1 MRKGAISSYGYIYRR
16 PVFQSTVTCDAL
28 ACHVG
33 DPAWVV
39 VDSRFDLGHP
49 GAGEEA
55 YRYRHIAGARYAHLD
70 RDLCGPPIINRGR
83 HPLPTAEAL
92 RATLGR
98 LGIDAARQV
107 VVYDD
112 TGGAMAA
119 RLWWLLRY
127 MGHDAVALLDGGWGA
142 WEAAGLPTRCGEERA
157 TTRVFL
163 GAPHGERLVTI
174 EEVPDLPLLVD
185 SRDPAR
191 YRGEVEPLD
200 PVAGHIPG
208 AVNYCWKENLDA
220 RGHFLPPPQLRAQIE
235 KVLGGIPSREAA
247 FYCGSGVTACHNLVA
262 IARAGLPDARLYA
275 GSWSEWCTDPGR
287 PVVRGPEPGRIP
299 DRS

>member
-1 MRKGAISSYGYIYRR
+1 MDRSPAPYPSI
-16 PVFQSTVTCDAL
+16 VTCETL
-28 ACHVG
+28 SRHVG

-39 VDSRFDLGHP
+39 VDCRFDLADP
-49 GAGEEA
+49 GAGGRA
-55 YRYRHIAGARYAHLD
+55 YRRRHIAGAAYAHLD
-70 RDLCGPPIINRGR
+70 RDLCGPPVITGGR

-92 RATLGR
+92 QATLGR
-98 LGIDAARQV
+98 LGIDESRQV
-107 VVYDD
+107 VAYDGA
-112 TGGAMAA
+112 GGAMAA

-127 MGHDAVALLDGGWGA
+127 MGHGAVALLDGGWDA
-142 WEAAGLPTRCGEERA
+142 WEAAGSPTATGEERA
-157 TTRVFL
+157 VARVFL
-163 GAPHGERLVTI
+163 GAARKEWLVRI
-174 EEVPDLPLLVD
+174 EHVSDAPVLID

-220 RGHFLPPPQLRAQIE
+220 QGRFLAPAALRARIE
-235 KVLGGIPSREAA
+235 PLLAGTPSREAV

-262 IARAGLPDARLYA
+262 VVHAGLPAARLYA

-287 PVVRGPEPGRIP
+287 PVARGPGPEGTPGR
-299 DRS
+299 